1 MTDKDKNNKDK
12 KNISEEIN
20 TEATS
25 DEAVTEVEAT
35 SDETV
40 QEKNEKKLDD
50 INSGLKLPFI
60 IGKKIGMSQI
70 FSNEGIVIPVTIVK
84 AGPCHVTQLKTL
96 TNDGYSAVQLAYL
109 DKKKKKTNKSLIG
122 HFEKAGIPSKKY
134 LKEFKYLHIDEIEL
148 GSEINI
154 NQYVVGDL
162 VNVTGITKGKGF
174 AGHMKRHNFS
184 GGRASHGKNSVMR
197 KAGSVGAGTDP
208 GKVWKGTRMAGR
220 MGNDKLTTKN
230 IKVVRLDENKNL
242 IFLKGAIP
250 GSNNKIV
257 YLNKSK

>member
-1 MTDKDKNNKDK
+1 MICASIKALKILSSDKD
-12 KNISEEIN
+12 E
-20 TEATS
+20 
-25 DEAVTEVEAT
+25 
-35 SDETV
+35 
-40 QEKNEKKLDD
+40 
-50 INSGLKLPFI
+50 NSPTKLP
-60 IGKKIGMSQI
+60 
-70 FSNEGIVIPVTIVK
+70 
-84 AGPCHVTQLKTL
+84 
-96 TNDGYSAVQLAYL
+96 
-109 DKKKKKTNKSLIG
+109 
-122 HFEKAGIPSKKY
+122 KKY
-134 LKEFKYLHIDEIEL
+134 LKEFKYLHIDKIEL

-250 GSNNKIV
+250 GANNKIV